1 MSDGFEH
8 MIDAARPFFRGL
20 AANNEKAWFEPRK
33 QHYLDDIRKPAE
45 FFADLAAEDLSRLTE
60 QPHLP
65 KVYRIYRDVRFSKD
79 KSPYNPWLHILW
91 SQPDQDKLCASWF
104 LACGAEDL
112 SLSVGVISLGGDDL
126 RRYRAFIDKWG
137 GLVSERIGAVVELGG
152 QISDYGALPLKRVPK
167 PYNPDHPHADLIRRK
182 GLVVTLPLQSNWHDR
197 GLLSSVNQ
205 TAKSLTA
212 VWSLFDQH
220 L

>member
-1 MSDGFEH
+1 MADGFEH

-33 QHYLDDIRKPAE
+33 QHYTEEIRKPAE
-45 FFADLAAEDLSRLTE
+45 FFAELAAEDLSRITE

-65 KVYRIYRDVRFSKD
+65 KVYRIYRDVRFAKD

-104 LACGAEDL
+104 FACGAEEL
-112 SLSVGVISLGGDDL
+112 LLSVGVISLRGDDL

-137 GLVSERIGAVVELGG
+137 ALVSERLDEVISRGG
-152 QISDYGALPLKRVPK
+152 QISDFGAAPLKRVPK
-167 PYNPDHPHADLIRRK
+167 PYEADHPHGDLIRRK
-182 GLVVTLPLQSNWHDR
+182 GLVITQPFPSDWR
-197 GLLSSVNQ
+197 ERSFLSSFNQ
-205 TAKSLTA
+205 TAKDLMP

>member
-1 MSDGFEH
+1 MVDGFEH

-33 QHYLDDIRKPAE
+33 QDYVDDIRKPAE
-45 FFADLAAEDLSRLTE
+45 FFADLAAEDLSRITR

-91 SQPDQDKLCASWF
+91 SQSDQDKLCASWF
-104 LACGAEDL
+104 FACGAEEL
-112 SLSVGVISLGGDDL
+112 SLSVGVISLGGEDL

-137 GLVSERIGAVVELGG
+137 ALVCERLDAVTKRGG
-152 QISDYGALPLKRVPK
+152 QISDYGAAPLKRVPK
-167 PYNPDHPHADLIRRK
+167 PYEADHPHGGLIRRK
-182 GLVVTLPLQSNWHDR
+182 GLVITQPFAEDWRERSF
-197 GLLSSVNQ
+197 LSSFNQ
-205 TAKSLTA
+205 TVNDLMP